1 MFLLPLLGGI
11 LVAAG
16 LIGLTY
22 CIREGFRIR
31 RSGDAPEAMRA
42 RLQRLVAINLASV
55 GLAALG
61 LGLIVAGLTL
71 S

>member
-1 MFLLPLLGGI
+1 MFWLTFLGAF

-16 LIGLTY
+16 MIGLSY
-22 CIREGFRIR
+22 CIREGFRVR
-31 RSGDAPEAMRA
+31 RSGDAPEIMRA

-61 LGLIVAGLTL
+61 LGLVVAGLSL